1 MNEYLGLFAKNIGLL
16 GILLSLAAVILRVVG
31 LRHFNNIE
39 SLTLLQGGMALML
52 VSCVI
57 QLNFLI
63 KR

>member
-16 GILLSLAAVILRVVG
+16 GVLVGFAAIVLRILG
-31 LRHFNNIE
+31 LRYIMGVE
-39 SLTLLQGGMALML
+39 AITVLQGGMALML

-57 QLNFLI
+57 QLNYLI